1 MTLETK
7 VLFLEQTE
15 AQPAAAPPP
24 VASSTSEQKPE
35 MAPAAIPPPAP
46 GRLAKP
52 PKENDTERLIFVP
65 AIRAYAMS
73 IVVVIHVAS
82 ILAPHFNTIAPYDW
96 WISNAYHAFSKG
108 GPPLFTLVSGMLL
121 LSVPK
126 EQPIPLFFS
135 KRFIKVLIPFVGW
148 AAIYLA
154 WRIFYKG
161 EQMDAMGIAQ
171 AFFDGPVYY
180 HLWFIQMIL
189 GLYLATPI
197 LRYYVQAAP
206 RSNLGYFLAVWFVG
220 IGLLPFFPRFLG
232 INIKIDLVVMTTYAG
247 YFVLGYFLKD
257 VVLTP
262 KQSVFCILLVAG
274 FMLLVETFS
283 YLLLIN
289 NDGFFDPF
297 FYNNLGFTMV
307 VIAGGLFLFL
317 KSLPYEQF
325 YRSAPPLK
333 WLVVTLAANSLG
345 VYFVH
350 VLIMELLAD
359 GKLGFTLNPFTIN
372 TAIGIP
378 LAALVTLAL
387 SVLVTAMLKKIP
399 VVKNIVP

>member
-52 PKENDTERLIFVP
+52 PKGNDTERLIFVP
-65 AIRAYAMS
+65 AYAMS

-297 FYNNLGFTMV
+297 FNLGFTMV

>member
-1 MTLETK
+1 
-7 VLFLEQTE
+7 
-15 AQPAAAPPP
+15 
-24 VASSTSEQKPE
+24 
-35 MAPAAIPPPAP
+35 
-46 GRLAKP
+46 
-52 PKENDTERLIFVP
+52 
-65 AIRAYAMS
+65 
-73 IVVVIHVAS
+73 
-82 ILAPHFNTIAPYDW
+82 
-96 WISNAYHAFSKG
+96 
-108 GPPLFTLVSGMLL
+108 
-121 LSVPK
+121 
-126 EQPIPLFFS
+126 
-135 KRFIKVLIPFVGW
+135 
-148 AAIYLA
+148 
-154 WRIFYKG
+154 
-161 EQMDAMGIAQ
+161 
-171 AFFDGPVYY
+171 
-180 HLWFIQMIL
+180 
-189 GLYLATPI
+189 
-197 LRYYVQAAP
+197 
-206 RSNLGYFLAVWFVG
+206 
-220 IGLLPFFPRFLG
+220 
-232 INIKIDLVVMTTYAG
+232 
-247 YFVLGYFLKD
+247 
-257 VVLTP
+257 
-262 KQSVFCILLVAG
+262 
-274 FMLLVETFS
+274 MLLVETFS

>member
-52 PKENDTERLIFVP
+52 PKGNDTERLIFVP

-171 AFFDGPVYY
+171 AFFDGPV
-180 HLWFIQMIL
+180 
-189 GLYLATPI
+189 
-197 LRYYVQAAP
+197 
-206 RSNLGYFLAVWFVG
+206 
-220 IGLLPFFPRFLG
+220 
-232 INIKIDLVVMTTYAG
+232 
-247 YFVLGYFLKD
+247 
-257 VVLTP
+257 
-262 KQSVFCILLVAG
+262 
-274 FMLLVETFS
+274 
-283 YLLLIN
+283 
-289 NDGFFDPF
+289 
-297 FYNNLGFTMV
+297 
-307 VIAGGLFLFL
+307 
-317 KSLPYEQF
+317 
-325 YRSAPPLK
+325 
-333 WLVVTLAANSLG
+333 
-345 VYFVH
+345 
-350 VLIMELLAD
+350 
-359 GKLGFTLNPFTIN
+359 
-372 TAIGIP
+372 
-378 LAALVTLAL
+378 
-387 SVLVTAMLKKIP
+387 
-399 VVKNIVP
+399 